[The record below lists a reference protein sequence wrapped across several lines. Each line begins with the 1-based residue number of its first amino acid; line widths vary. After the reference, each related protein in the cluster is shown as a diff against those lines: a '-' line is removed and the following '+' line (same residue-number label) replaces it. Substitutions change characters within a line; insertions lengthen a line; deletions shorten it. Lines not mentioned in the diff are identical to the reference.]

1 MQCTEYSKI
10 WLNLTFAALSL
21 TFIRGH
27 KVFPVFM
34 ADRVIYQVT
43 LWSRSTFQNLEST
56 MWLAKLGKGML
67 FLVEQA
73 FVRRDVTQAPLKT
86 PADVGGYMQCKFQ
99 KIINSL
105 CKSPTAVASQGKVK
119 NFAHPTWWC
128 WLTVNMC
135 CFKVDLKILRR
146 IEGNHTHWTDKSL
159 VKSKYSHTTSHHLIL
174 PRSVS
179 HYIGVRRISI
189 LRSIL
194 VNKGSLKYAIFCIIH
209 FGLKY
214 IQS

>member
-1 MQCTEYSKI
+1 MVRNQSAVLKLIVDRLNTIHNIVVVLNITLELPFSFTKFMQCTEYSKI

-105 CKSPTAVASQGKVK
+105 CKSLTAVASQGKVK
-119 NFAHPTWWC
+119 NFAHPIWWC

-135 CFKVDLKILRR
+135 CFKVDL
-146 IEGNHTHWTDKSL
+146 
-159 VKSKYSHTTSHHLIL
+159 
-174 PRSVS
+174 
-179 HYIGVRRISI
+179 
-189 LRSIL
+189 
-194 VNKGSLKYAIFCIIH
+194 
-209 FGLKY
+209 
-214 IQS
+214 

>member
-27 KVFPVFM
+27 KVFPVFK

-67 FLVEQA
+67 LSVEQA
-73 FVRRDVTQAPLKT
+73 FVRRDKIRAPLKT
-86 PADVGGYMQCKFQ
+86 PAWEATCNANSK

-105 CKSPTAVASQGKVK
+105 CKSLTAVASWGKVK

-159 VKSKYSHTTSHHLIL
+159 IKSKYSHIDLFNRYLYFSPLDTSAFREPLYRCKDNWHT
-174 PRSVS
+174 
-179 HYIGVRRISI
+179 
-189 LRSIL
+189 
-194 VNKGSLKYAIFCIIH
+194 
-209 FGLKY
+209 
-214 IQS
+214 